1 MDTELTELLTKVAGK
16 KLSIVQFVTRLKK
29 IQERLGSAF
38 DAEFQESINSILDKQ
53 GKVQVDS
60 KDIEALRNLFSKE
73 ARKAVNG

>member
-16 KLSIVQFVTRLKK
+16 ELSIVQFVTRLKK

-38 DAEFQESINSILDKQ
+38 DAEFQKSINSMLDGQ
-53 GKVQVDS
+53 GQVQVYS